1 MAHTAND
8 SWTRQ
13 CGTVVIVAAVLV
25 GGLGI
30 AQAQPVSRD
39 FERNAPAIGDAM
51 PDVTVRDRDGAELRL
66 QDVLRGHYTVLIL
79 GCLT

>member
-1 MAHTAND
+1 MAHTTSG

-13 CGTVVIVAAVLV
+13 CGMVVVVAAVLV
-25 GGLGI
+25 GSLGI

-51 PDVTVRDRDGAELRL
+51 PDVAVRDRDGAELRL
-66 QDVLRGHYTVLIL
+66 QDVLSAHYTVLIL